1 MSNNEKLSVI
11 TKGVE
16 PLLNPQE
23 DLNWKKDCNSNSWFA
38 ICHFEA
44 DGHLLNFMYHLMIY
58 PLPTGAVMNACFSV
72 TDETTGEYYG
82 EDHFYPFDQVQLSE
96 DNFSIKVPNGE
107 MVGDLNEMKLK
118 AYMENASVEV
128 TMHPVGEVIFNGGA
142 GLFSVCGIQVH
153 QYSIPRMLTEGT
165 MTIGMKTYEI
175 KGGQSWFDRQWQQAR
190 RGMSASAGR
199 FRWAWMDINLD
210 SDDYISL
217 WSTED
222 LQTGE
227 EHAWATVLHADGSQT
242 VATIEALSKNRGDYW
257 VSPISKQ
264 KYPTHWLISIPE
276 LDTRLEVFASPKEQ
290 EIVSK
295 FINKYEAASK
305 VTGTFKGKEANG
317 YCYIELVGDY
327 TK

>member
-1 MSNNEKLSVI
+1 MANKEILNAA
-11 TKGVE
+11 TKGVA
-16 PLLNPQE
+16 PLLNPDQ

-38 ICHFEA
+38 ICHFES

-82 EDHFYPFDQVQLSE
+82 EDHFYPFEQVQIS
-96 DNFSIKVPNGE
+96 DDTFVIKVPNGE
-107 MVGDLNEMKLK
+107 MIGDLKEMKLK
-118 AYMENASVEV
+118 AHMENASVEV
-128 TMHPVGEVIFNGGA
+128 IMHPVGEIIYNGGA

-153 QYSIPRMLTEGT
+153 QYSIPKLMTDGT
-165 MTIGMKTYEI
+165 MTINGKTYEI
-175 KGGQSWFDRQWQQAR
+175 KDGQSWFDRQWQQAP

-210 SDDYISL
+210 SGDYMSL

-222 LQTGE
+222 MQTGE
-227 EHAWATVLHADGSQT
+227 EHSWATILHADGSQS
-242 VATIEALSKNRGDYW
+242 VATMEPLSKNRRDYW
-257 VSPISKQ
+257 ESPVSKQ
-264 KYPTHWLISIPE
+264 KYPTNWTITLPQF
-276 LDTRLEVFASPKEQ
+276 DTCLEVTASPREQ

-305 VTGTFKGKEANG
+305 VTGTFNGKKVSG
-317 YCYIELVGDY
+317 HCYIELVGDY